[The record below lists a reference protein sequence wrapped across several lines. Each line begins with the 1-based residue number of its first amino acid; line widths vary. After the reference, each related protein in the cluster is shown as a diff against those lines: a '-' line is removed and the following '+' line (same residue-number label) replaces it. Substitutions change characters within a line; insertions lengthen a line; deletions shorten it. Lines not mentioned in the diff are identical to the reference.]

1 MRVRSSIYPVRKP
14 EVNRPSFHK
23 DGGLF
28 YWEKM
33 NERRLTIPQH
43 RFDKAQLTDQGFL
56 EGIVPISRIGVFPYR
71 NDDGSFRFELRH
83 PKDVFDKK
91 SLDSFRGL
99 PINVEHEELMDSPEA
114 IARSKVGQIGDTVY
128 ADGELVQANVKVDH
142 PRGLGAIKAG
152 AVELSSAYSLDLLEE
167 SGVYEGQTY
176 THRQTNIRG
185 DHLTLTKKAR
195 LGRKLRLDSADPFD
209 VECDSSNLP
218 KERPMKQ
225 FNIDGIAYDAAP
237 EVINFIGKLTKRA
250 TDAEEGKEAAEKDL
264 DKEKAESAKA
274 MDGLKGQLTAAK
286 ADQKKAE
293 DSLAALEKDI
303 PARAAALAKDK
314 ADLMVVA
321 QAVLPAGE
329 LTKVAAM
336 DSADIRSAVIKAKYP
351 DVKLDG
357 QSADFANGLFES
369 VKASV
374 KATGSKAFQENRAT
388 SADSSAQDGAGDQVV
403 NADAAR
409 EKMLKR
415 QQEAYLKPKLV

>member
-1 MRVRSSIYPVRKP
+1 MRVRSSIYPVRQP

-43 RFDKAQLTDQGFL
+43 RFDKAQLTPQGFL
-56 EGIVPISRIGVFPYR
+56 EGVVPISRIGVFPYR
-71 NDDGSFRFELRH
+71 NDDGTFRFELRH
-83 PKDVFDKK
+83 PKDVFEKK

-99 PINVEHEELMDSPEA
+99 PINVEHEELMDSPDA

-142 PRGLGAIKAG
+142 PRGLDAIKSG
-152 AVELSSAYSLDLLEE
+152 AVELSSAYSLDLMEE
-167 SGVYEGQTY
+167 SGVYEGQAY

-218 KERPMKQ
+218 KERPMKK
-225 FNIDGIAYDAAP
+225 FNIDGIEYDAAP
-237 EVINFIGKLTKRA
+237 EVINFITKLKKTA
-250 TDAEEGKEAAEKDL
+250 QDAEEGKEKAEKDL
-264 DKEKAESAKA
+264 EDEKKA
-274 MDGLKGQLTAAK
+274 GVKSMDGLKGQMAAANAETKTAKDALEK
-286 ADQKKAE
+286 
-293 DSLAALEKDI
+293 LEKDI
-303 PARAAALAKDK
+303 PTRAAAIAKDK

-321 QAVLPAGE
+321 QAVLPAAE
-329 LTKVAAM
+329 LSKVAAM
-336 DSADIRSAVIKAKYP
+336 DSADIRVAVIKAKYP
-351 DVKLDG
+351 DIKMDG

-374 KATGSKAFQENRAT
+374 KATGSQAFQENRAT
-388 SADSSAQDGAGDQVV
+388 SADSSAQNGGDQVV

-409 EKMLKR
+409 EKMLER
-415 QQEAYLKPKLV
+415 QKNAYLKPKLV